1 MVLWFKWECLPRGW
15 VFEHLRA
22 VCGGLEGPS
31 FLEDI
36 CHWRWIL
43 RFPSILPFPV
53 WALPP
58 SRSFSLST
66 PLSVLCFYSQFEL
79 SASSPCYHTFFVLLR
94 SPDTRGLLSPWNLKP
109 KQTLRSVS
117 CLGHD
122 ISPQQQKKVTNT
134 DGLGSVGHLC
144 GFHSR
149 VPIKIAFIHAKY
161 DWGWLQF
168 PKLLRPREM
177 ESCWKTTTWLTSRL
191 ETPVTHTQVPFCV
204 YEKVS

>member
-1 MVLWFKWECLPRGW
+1 MWRSRRSILPRG
-15 VFEHLRA
+15 HMP
-22 VCGGLEGPS
+22 LEMDFKVSKHSAIPS
-31 FLEDI
+31 VSS
-36 CHWRWIL
+36 
-43 RFPSILPFPV
+43 PSL
-53 WALPP
+53 
-58 SRSFSLST
+58 SSFSLST

-161 DWGWLQF
+161 D
-168 PKLLRPREM
+168 
-177 ESCWKTTTWLTSRL
+177 
-191 ETPVTHTQVPFCV
+191 
-204 YEKVS
+204 